1 MKTTFEVVTTTILTL
16 TETERQ
22 WLRSYLQNS
31 LAIGETLEDR
41 QMRKVFFEALD
52 RPKVLS

>member
-1 MKTTFEVVTTTILTL
+1 MKTTFEVVTTTILTM

-22 WLRSYLQNS
+22 WLQSYLQNS
-31 LAIGETLEDR
+31 LAVDETLEDQ